1 MAIKIT
7 RIQITDALDLLAL
20 PPQTRRYV
28 ELVYLEGKPVPEIA
42 EEGGVAPKTVRN
54 ALSTFRKAIRERG
67 KEQGEELSLPTPPVD
82 ENEDLITE
90 PPEYS
95 GPPRGDHD
103 HACNLKYCH
112 ANRGYEK
119 RGPSGQER
127 PEIGRRVALETY
139 LTAVREVRDGEVI
152 REDS

>member
-54 ALSTFRKAIRERG
+54 ALSEFRRAIRERG
-67 KEQGEELSLPTPPVD
+67 KEQGEELSLPPPPVD
-82 ENEDLITE
+82 ENEDLYSE
-90 PPEYS
+90 PADYV
-95 GPPRGDHD
+95 GPPRGESDD
-103 HACNLKYCH
+103 ARNLKFCH
-112 ANRGYEK
+112 ENRGYEK
-119 RGPSGQER
+119 RGPSGEER
-127 PEIGRRVALETY
+127 PAIGRRVAIETY
-139 LTAVREVRDGEVI
+139 LTAVREVRSGEL
-152 REDS
+152 EAES